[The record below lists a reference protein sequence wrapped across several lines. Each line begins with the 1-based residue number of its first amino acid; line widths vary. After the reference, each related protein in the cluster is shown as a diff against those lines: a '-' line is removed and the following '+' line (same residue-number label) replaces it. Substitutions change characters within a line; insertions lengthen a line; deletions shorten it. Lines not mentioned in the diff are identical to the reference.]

1 MSGWSCP
8 SQGDQCK
15 SRAQDM
21 CGKQGRQKEVHNG
34 TPRTKPGRV
43 KGLERDTQDVS
54 VLCVPWDNPWRRL
67 SEAG

>member
-1 MSGWSCP
+1 
-8 SQGDQCK
+8 
-15 SRAQDM
+15 M

-34 TPRTKPGRV
+34 TPRTKLGRV
-43 KGLERDTQDVS
+43 KGLEHDTQDVS